1 MLYGQVRLKEEDTQN
16 QDIIA
21 IQRIQNKLLRVIN
34 GVKLADKV
42 STINLLSNLGMLSIN
57 QVHAQMKMM
66 EIWKALNVENVSH
79 YEAS

>member
-16 QDIIA
+16 QDIIT
-21 IQRIQNKLLRVIN
+21 IQRIQNKLLRVLN

-42 STINLLSNLGMLSIN
+42 STRNLLSNLGMLSIN

>member
-42 STINLLSNLGMLSIN
+42 STRNLLSNLGMLSIN